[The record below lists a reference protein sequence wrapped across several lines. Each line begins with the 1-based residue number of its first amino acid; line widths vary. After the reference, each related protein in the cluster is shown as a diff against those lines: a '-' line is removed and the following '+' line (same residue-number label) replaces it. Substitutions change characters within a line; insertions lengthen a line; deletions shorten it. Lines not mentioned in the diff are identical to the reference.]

1 MKLRMKRLFKVIIFI
16 LIFVLIL
23 SLLMKILIRKGDGIG
38 SDVYS
43 FYDIEENTLD
53 MIFFGSSH
61 SYSTFSPYKIEELTG
76 LKSYNF
82 ATQQQPINITYHF
95 MVEALKTQKPK
106 YFVLETRMLAVD
118 DEYMEE
124 GVVRDALDKMKMSQN
139 KIEAINESVEDK
151 EARTSYYFNIIKY
164 HSRFMEIG
172 IEEIINAIK
181 GKSVDNKGFIGLPV
195 GKDIYID
202 NSNVLSI
209 QDEVELSNK
218 NMEFFNKII
227 DLAKE
232 NDITLILVK
241 SPCSLSEEDQK
252 HYNKVKEIAKEKG
265 IEYIDYNNMFDVL
278 NFNFEEDFYDYGHLS
293 KSGAEKVS
301 TNFANYITAKNQT

>member
-1 MKLRMKRLFKVIIFI
+1 MKRLFKIIIFI
-16 LIFVLIL
+16 LIFILIL
-23 SLLMKILIRKGDGIG
+23 LLLMKILIRKGDGLG

-43 FYDIEENTLD
+43 FYEIEKNTLD

-106 YFVLETRMLAVD
+106 YFVLETRMFAVD

-151 EARTSYYFNIIKY
+151 EARTSYYLNIIKY

-172 IEEIINAIK
+172 IEEIVNTLK
-181 GKSVDNKGFIGLPV
+181 GKSVDNKGFVGLPI

-209 QDEVELSNK
+209 QETVELSNK
-218 NMEFFNKII
+218 NLEFFNKII
-227 DLAKE
+227 KLAKD
-232 NDITLILVK
+232 NGITLILVK
-241 SPCSLSEEDQK
+241 SPCNVSEDDQK
-252 HYNKVKEIAKEKG
+252 HYNKVKEIAKENE
-265 IEYIDYNNMFDVL
+265 IEYIDYNYMFNEL
-278 NFNFEEDFYDYGHLS
+278 NFNFQEDFYDYGHLS
-293 KSGAEKVS
+293 KNGAEKVS
-301 TNFANYITAKNQT
+301 TNFANYILSKEGRIS